1 MIKSPRAKPTCFIKI
16 FQSKTA
22 LLFKGSHFAFSG
34 DRLRQEIMHLI
45 MKGTQNIQQKR
56 KQDTTVYVEAVA
68 PRDILSL
75 EP

>member
-1 MIKSPRAKPTCFIKI
+1 
-16 FQSKTA
+16 
-22 LLFKGSHFAFSG
+22 
-34 DRLRQEIMHLI
+34 MHLI